1 MAASNTDELQETL
14 DTMYE
19 NGQLNG
25 EQYKNYSIKV
35 QNGET
40 LSLDD
45 LATIASQRQSTTA
58 PAVTPTP
65 TGITP
70 NNNGGIPLMSQQQW
84 NNTYGGGRIPP
95 YATYDEYVQAT
106 IQQSQETGQRI
117 VLDTSGITNP
127 ATITANNIPN
137 PMNPGTMDNY
147 DVGAGVALAQVN
159 GDEYYYG
166 YGAADDP
173 HAGDNSTTY
182 IPGTTTTVSTHA
194 ISPSDNTDVA
204 DSAAAPS
211 VQTTADPLNSNT
223 ASQPADT
230 PTIENNPDAAAWI
243 KNKKQQYI
251 VENGGD
257 WLTEQAREDGI
268 AEAERQAVRE
278 YNEKYG
284 TEIQGNAQ
292 GAKVTTK
299 TYDADGNVTG
309 KTVRVSNAQGDTTTT
324 YDGQG
329 KVVSKS
335 TTTTTTS
342 KDENGKTVYE
352 TTTKTTDGNGRV
364 TSTAIKTTN
373 PDGSSKTVESSGNS
387 TVTTEQASDKS
398 TTETVVRGGA
408 QGAIVETTT
417 RDADGNVTSRTE
429 RVSNAQGDT
438 TTTYDGDGNVVS
450 KSTTTTTTSKD
461 ENGKTVYKT
470 TTKTTDGSGRVTS
483 TSTTTTNP
491 DGSKKTVES
500 SGNQT
505 TTTEQ
510 ASDGTTT
517 KTTVRGSA
525 QGAVVTTET
534 YDGEGNLTS
543 RTVRDSSAYGDTSV
557 SVSQGEDG
565 LKVGFS
571 SDREGKTNSEVD
583 IDFEKFIGAY
593 DKVQSLV
600 EAASHISEYKN
611 ISGVNSLPV
620 KGGGS
625 IDTSKLTSMACM
637 NGACGRGGNI
647 SDVSSTMLKVIKAIV
662 AFDDDSAALWDKYNQ
677 EKNGETPEDF
687 GGDLSED
694 AGSTEPAGSNP
705 GDSGTETATELATEA
720 PTNPYQGPGDGPDVP
735 GPEDVTEATT
745 EMTEE
750 EKMELLA
757 EQLGVDLDELANGAK
772 YITNG
777 EDFDGV
783 NIYYEEG
790 STTETSLA
798 NRMLNILNTFGR
810 AADDQSLYDADGNK
824 IERLDPNAT
833 ELTFKYKKD
842 GKEHTIT
849 LKLNNELPLED
860 KKYPGIQVIVK

>member
-1 MAASNTDELQETL
+1 MA
-14 DTMYE
+14 E
-19 NGQLNG
+19 NN
-25 EQYKNYSIKV
+25 
-35 QNGET
+35 
-40 LSLDD
+40 
-45 LATIASQRQSTTA
+45 
-58 PAVTPTP
+58 
-65 TGITP
+65 
-70 NNNGGIPLMSQQQW
+70 GIPLMSQQQW
-84 NNTYGGGRIPP
+84 NDTYGGGRVPP
-95 YATYDEYVQAT
+95 YQTYDDYVQAT
-106 IQQSQETGQRI
+106 IQQSQETGQKI
-117 VLDTSGITNP
+117 VPYSSGITNAAP
-127 ATITANNIPN
+127 ITASNIQN
-137 PMNPGTMDNY
+137 PMDPGTMDNY
-147 DVGAGVALAQVN
+147 NVGAGVALAQVN

-182 IPGTTTTVSTHA
+182 IPGTTTAVSTHA
-194 ISPSDNTDVA
+194 VSPENNNAANAAEPDAISG
-204 DSAAAPS
+204 AAPS
-211 VQTTADPLNSNT
+211 VQAP
-223 ASQPADT
+223 
-230 PTIENNPDAAAWI
+230 ENNPDAAAWI
-243 KNKKQQYI
+243 AKRKQDFIDQ
-251 VENGGD
+251 NGGYWD
-257 WLTEQAREDGI
+257 TPEAREQGL
-268 AEAERQAVRE
+268 ANAERAAVNE

-299 TYDADGNVTG
+299 TYDAEGNVTG

-324 YDGQG
+324 YDG
-329 KVVSKS
+329 K
-335 TTTTTTS
+335 
-342 KDENGKTVYE
+342 
-352 TTTKTTDGNGRV
+352 
-364 TSTAIKTTN
+364 
-373 PDGSSKTVESSGNS
+373 
-387 TVTTEQASDKS
+387 
-398 TTETVVRGGA
+398 
-408 QGAIVETTT
+408 
-417 RDADGNVTSRTE
+417 
-429 RVSNAQGDT
+429 
-438 TTTYDGDGNVVS
+438 GNVVS

-461 ENGKTVYKT
+461 PNGKTIYET

-483 TSTTTTNP
+483 TSTTITNP

-500 SGNQT
+500 SGNTT

-510 ASDGTTT
+510 ASDGSRTE
-517 KTTVRGSA
+517 TTVRGNA
-525 QGAVVTTET
+525 QGAIVTTNEYDKNGTVTKTTTTTSNAQGNTTKVVDRVSGTVVET
-534 YDGEGNLTS
+534 RTDPSGRTTSTTRQYDPDMDNLQSEVT
-543 RTVRDSSAYGDTSV
+543 
-557 SVSQGEDG
+557 VSQEGDS
-565 LKVGFS
+565 LKVGYS

-647 SDVSSTMLKVIKAIV
+647 QGISTTMLNVIKAIV

-677 EKNGETPEDF
+677 EKNGTAPDDF

-694 AGSTEPAGSNP
+694 AVSTEPVGSNP

-750 EKMELLA
+750 EKMKILA
-757 EQLGVDLDELANGAK
+757 EQLGVDIDELANGAK

-790 STTETSLA
+790 STTETSLV

-810 AADDQSLYDADGNK
+810 TADDQSLYDADGNK

>member
-1 MAASNTDELQETL
+1 MA
-14 DTMYE
+14 E
-19 NGQLNG
+19 NN
-25 EQYKNYSIKV
+25 
-35 QNGET
+35 
-40 LSLDD
+40 
-45 LATIASQRQSTTA
+45 
-58 PAVTPTP
+58 
-65 TGITP
+65 
-70 NNNGGIPLMSQQQW
+70 GIPLMSPQQW
-84 NNTYGGGRIPP
+84 NNTYGGGVKPP
-95 YATYDEYVQAT
+95 YATYDDYVQA
-106 IQQSQETGQRI
+106 IKQQSQETEQRI
-117 VLDTSGITNP
+117 VPYTSGITNAAP
-127 ATITANNIPN
+127 ITANNIPN
-137 PMNPGTMDNY
+137 PMDPGTMDNY
-147 DVGAGVALAQVN
+147 NVGVGVALAQAN

-166 YGAADDP
+166 YGASDDP
-173 HAGDNSTTY
+173 RANTGTTTY
-182 IPGTTTTVSTHA
+182 MPGTTTPVSSNALTSPDTATQSANTAEPDA
-194 ISPSDNTDVA
+194 ISG
-204 DSAAAPS
+204 AAPS
-211 VQTTADPLNSNT
+211 VQAP
-223 ASQPADT
+223 
-230 PTIENNPDAAAWI
+230 ENNPDAAAWI
-243 KNKKQQYI
+243 AKRKQELIDQ
-251 VENGGD
+251 NSGNWTTD
-257 WLTEQAREDGI
+257 QLREDGLAG
-268 AEAERQAVRE
+268 AESQAVRE

-292 GAKVTTK
+292 GAKVTTS

-309 KTVRVSNAQGDTTTT
+309 KTVRVSNASGDTTTT
-324 YDGQG
+324 YDGQ
-329 KVVSKS
+329 
-335 TTTTTTS
+335 
-342 KDENGKTVYE
+342 
-352 TTTKTTDGNGRV
+352 
-364 TSTAIKTTN
+364 
-373 PDGSSKTVESSGNS
+373 
-387 TVTTEQASDKS
+387 
-398 TTETVVRGGA
+398 
-408 QGAIVETTT
+408 
-417 RDADGNVTSRTE
+417 
-429 RVSNAQGDT
+429 
-438 TTTYDGDGNVVS
+438 GNVVS
-450 KSTTTTTTSKD
+450 KSTTTTTMSKD
-461 ENGKTVYKT
+461 PNGKTIYET

-491 DGSKKTVES
+491 DGSKKTVET

-517 KTTVRGSA
+517 KTTVRGGA

-583 IDFEKFIGAY
+583 IDFEKFITAY

-600 EAASHISEYKN
+600 DAASHISEYKN

-677 EKNGETPEDF
+677 EKNGEVPEDF
-687 GGDLSED
+687 AGDLSED

-705 GDSGTETATELATEA
+705 GDSGTEITSELATEA
-720 PTNPYQGPGDGPDVP
+720 PTNPHQGPGDGPAVP

-750 EKMELLA
+750 EKMKLLA

-810 AADDQSLYDADGNK
+810 VADEQSLYDAEGNK

-860 KKYPGIQVIVK
+860 KKYPGIQVIVKE